1 MDMGLKSALRTRICS
16 LFLAAA
22 LAQITPYSAQAQGV
36 HESQSPA
43 PAPSQVKTGVKGQVR
58 LERPRI
64 ALALGGDGLRS
75 AACLGVLKVFDDEGI
90 PVDIIVGTG
99 MGAVVG
105 GLYSAGVTPQH
116 IEQEFTDNDLMSAY
130 ITVPLSLRLLLA
142 PIFYAPRLIGFKPYD
157 GLYRGKKFANYL
169 NKQVPETERNIED
182 LKIPFG
188 AVAVN
193 LLDGKCRT
201 ITQGNLGK
209 ALQASAAIPA
219 LRKPVRLDDGGL
231 YVDGAVLVNIPVAAA
246 RKMGGDLVIAVDVNE
261 KLKPARD
268 EDFHSVGSV
277 GLRVVSLHM
286 DKIDQSEL
294 AQADYIIQPDLGEI
308 GLISTSK
315 ADARATIRAG
325 ETAARRAIPAI
336 RELLDAKSKN

>member
-1 MDMGLKSALRTRICS
+1 
-16 LFLAAA
+16 
-22 LAQITPYSAQAQGV
+22 
-36 HESQSPA
+36 
-43 PAPSQVKTGVKGQVR
+43 
-58 LERPRI
+58 
-64 ALALGGDGLRS
+64 
-75 AACLGVLKVFDDEGI
+75 
-90 PVDIIVGTG
+90 

-116 IEQEFTDNDLMSAY
+116 IEQEFTDKNLMSAY
-130 ITVPLSLRLLLA
+130 LTVPLSLRLLLI
-142 PIFYAPRLIGFKPYD
+142 PILYSPRLIGFKPYD

-193 LLDGKCRT
+193 LLDGKCKT
-201 ITQGNLGK
+201 ITHGNLGK

-219 LRKPVRLDDGGL
+219 LRKPVKLDDGGL

-246 RKMGGDLVIAVDVNE
+246 RKMGGDVVIA
-261 KLKPARD
+261 

-277 GLRVVSLHM
+277 GHRVVSLHM
-286 DKIDQSEL
+286 DKINQSEL
-294 AQADYIIQPDLGEI
+294 AQADYIIQPDLGDI

-315 ADARATIRAG
+315 ADARTTISAG

-336 RELLDAKSKN
+336 RELLEAKSKN

>member
-1 MDMGLKSALRTRICS
+1 M
-16 LFLAAA
+16 
-22 LAQITPYSAQAQGV
+22 
-36 HESQSPA
+36 PA
-43 PAPSQVKTGVKGQVR
+43 PGGASQVKTGVSVRMGQVR

-116 IEQEFTDNDLMSAY
+116 IEQEFTDKNLMSAY
-130 ITVPLSLRLLLA
+130 LTVPLSLRLLLI
-142 PIFYAPRLIGFKPYD
+142 PILYSPRLIGFKPYD

-193 LLDGKCRT
+193 LLDGKCKT
-201 ITQGNLGK
+201 ITHGNLGK

-219 LRKPVRLDDGGL
+219 LRKPVKLDDGGL

-246 RKMGGDLVIAVDVNE
+246 RKMGGDVVIAVDVNE
-261 KLKPARD
+261 IPKPARD

-277 GLRVVSLHM
+277 GHRVVSLHM
-286 DKIDQSEL
+286 DKINQSEL
-294 AQADYIIQPDLGEI
+294 AQADYIIQPDLGDI

-315 ADARATIRAG
+315 ADARTTISAG

-336 RELLDAKSKN
+336 RELLEAKSKN